1 MRTNLLY
8 LLLCML
14 AGFLVGVMFSV
25 SGIAGEG
32 GGVRHGLLAGLV
44 VLAFGRKK

>member
-1 MRTNLLY
+1 
-8 LLLCML
+8 ML

-44 VLAFGRKK
+44 TGLVVLAFGRKK